1 LVTLLFPASAAA
13 KGSSVLLT
21 VTMENSDGAPYT
33 NTLRQVA
40 P

>member
-1 LVTLLFPASAAA
+1 LFPAAAAA
-13 KGSSVLLT
+13 KGSAVLLT
-21 VTMENSDGAPYT
+21 ITFENSDGAPYT